1 MIKSTRECLQMI
13 DEIEE
18 HADDLTEWE
27 QQFIGSVGRQE
38 KLSYKQ
44 REIIDRIHREKVK
57 A

>member
-13 DEIEE
+13 EDIEE

-27 QQFIGSVGRQE
+27 QQFIDSVCRQE

-57 A
+57 